1 MSWPVSADTLGK
13 LPVKLLRL
21 RLPTLPRLPRLPV
34 RLLAADVANCEA
46 LPRLFMADCT
56 EARLGVMP
64 EVNEPRLG
72 KDDKPGNDP
81 MPVMLVRLLVRLL
94 IDGKLSAHCA
104 VRGVPNLLALATK
117 LPT

>member
-1 MSWPVSADTLGK
+1 
-13 LPVKLLRL
+13 
-21 RLPTLPRLPRLPV
+21 
-34 RLLAADVANCEA
+34 
-46 LPRLFMADCT
+46 
-56 EARLGVMP
+56 MP

>member
-1 MSWPVSADTLGK
+1 MPVSWPAKPDTLGK
-13 LPVKLLRL
+13 LPVRLLRL
-21 RLPTLPRLPRLPV
+21 RLPTLPRAPV

-56 EARLGVMP
+56 EARLGVIP
-64 EVNEPRLG
+64 EVNDPRLG
-72 KDDKPGNDP
+72 KDDKLGKDP

-94 IDGKLSAHCA
+94 IDGKPWAHCA

>member
-1 MSWPVSADTLGK
+1 
-13 LPVKLLRL
+13 
-21 RLPTLPRLPRLPV
+21 
-34 RLLAADVANCEA
+34 
-46 LPRLFMADCT
+46 MADCT

-81 MPVMLVRLLVRLL
+81 MPVMLVRLL
-94 IDGKLSAHCA
+94 IDGKLWAHSA
-104 VRGVPNLLALATK
+104 VSFVPNLLALATK